1 MDWSRQIFRL
11 LLIALVPSGCG
22 SGPAAPSVPTSP
34 GGTTNPVFQLS
45 GDPESLSGATWT
57 YKATTDGVAYDLQ
70 GILLKPRGQG
80 PFPAVIISH
89 ANTSN
94 ANGGDVRTAATEM
107 VTWGLVCIGTNYTH
121 AGGVPIGSPGT
132 AAEPGASQANIL
144 RAHKLLDILSGL
156 AYVDM
161 NRVAAHGQSMG
172 AFVTTA
178 LVGAYPSA
186 FRVASHAAGGVTDPR
201 GPQDPVPSP
210 AQAAGIRTPYG
221 IHHGDADATVPLSFD
236 QRLASILDA
245 NGVPHELFVYP
256 GAGHT
261 NVDPFAQSPV
271 FFARVRAWYAK
282 YGLF

>member
-1 MDWSRQIFRL
+1 MDWRRLFRL
-11 LLIALVPSGCG
+11 LLIAVVPSGCG
-22 SGPAAPSVPTSP
+22 SGPTAPSASA
-34 GGTTNPVFQLS
+34 GAGATTTPVFQLS
-45 GDPESLSGATWT
+45 GDPESVSGATWI
-57 YKATTDGVAYDLQ
+57 YKATTNGVAYDLQ

-89 ANTSN
+89 ENTRN
-94 ANGGDVRTAATEM
+94 AGDMLPTATEM
-107 VTWGLVCIGTNYTH
+107 VAWGLVCIATNYTF

-132 AAEPGASQANIL
+132 AADPGASQANIL

-161 NRVAAHGQSMG
+161 NRVAAHGNSMG
-172 AFVTTA
+172 AYVTTA
-178 LVGAYPSA
+178 VVGAYPSA

-201 GPQDPVPSP
+201 GPQDPAPSP
-210 AQAAGIRTPYG
+210 SQAAGIRTPYD
-221 IHHGDADATVPLSFD
+221 IHHGDADITVPLSFD

-245 NGVPHELFVYP
+245 NGVPYELFVYP

-261 NVDPFAQSPV
+261 NVDPFAQSPI
-271 FFARVRAWYAK
+271 FYARVRAWYAK